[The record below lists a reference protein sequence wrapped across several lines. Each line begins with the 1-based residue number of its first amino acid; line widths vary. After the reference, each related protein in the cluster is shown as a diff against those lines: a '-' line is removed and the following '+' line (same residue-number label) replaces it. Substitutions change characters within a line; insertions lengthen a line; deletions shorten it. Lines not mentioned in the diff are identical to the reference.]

1 MIRFYNGRVLE
12 SGLVTE
18 NEVWTDGAKIAY
30 VGPEKEEMPAFERQ
44 IDLKG
49 KLLMPGFKNAHTHS
63 GMTFLRSLADDLPL
77 QEWLFQMVFPR
88 EAKLTPESLAAFV
101 KVAFL
106 EYLAG
111 GTTACFDMY
120 FHIEELARIATEW
133 GFRAVI
139 CESMTAGEDYS
150 LLHRRFEKY
159 NNYSPFVRYQLGFHA
174 EYTGDMDMFR
184 YIAEAARQYK
194 APVFCHNS
202 ETKKEYDECIARHGV
217 SPTKLFDSLGMYEH
231 GGGGFHCTWFSGED
245 MDIFRKHGCW
255 AVANPCSNAKL
266 ASGILPLSRM
276 LEKGVNIALGTDGP
290 ASNNALDM
298 FREMYLA
305 NVLAKLRENDA
316 AAGDPARILDAAT
329 RGGALALGLTDCD
342 CIAEGKQ
349 ADMIVIDMDRPNMR
363 PVNNVVKNLVYA
375 GSTADVR
382 MTMIAGKILYEN
394 GEFFVGEDPESI
406 YREAE
411 KYTKII
417 VES

>member
-1 MIRFYNGRVLE
+1 MIRFYNGKTLE
-12 SGLVTE
+12 GQTVTE
-18 NEVWTDGAKIAY
+18 NEVWVEGSTIAY
-30 VGPEKEEMPAFERQ
+30 VGPKPADLPAFERQ

-49 KLLMPGFKNAHTHS
+49 DLLMPGFKNAHTHS

-77 QEWLFQMVFPR
+77 QDWLFQMVFPR

-106 EYLAG
+106 EYIAG

-120 FHIEELARIATEW
+120 FYIEELARIATEW

-150 LLHRRFEKY
+150 LLHKRFEKY

-184 YIAEAARQYK
+184 YIAEAAHQYK

-202 ETKKEYDECIARHGV
+202 ETKSEYDECIARHGL
-217 SPTKLFDSLGMYEH
+217 SPTQLFDSLGIYNH
-231 GGGGFHCTWFSGED
+231 GGGGFHCVYFSDED
-245 MDIFRKHGCW
+245 MEIFRRRGCW
-255 AVANPCSNAKL
+255 AVTNPCSNAKL
-266 ASGILPLSRM
+266 ASGVFPLTKM
-276 LEKGVNIALGTDGP
+276 MEKGVNIAIGTDGP

-305 NVLAKLRENDA
+305 NVLAKLRDSDA
-316 AAGDPARILDAAT
+316 AAGDPARILEAAT

-342 CIAEGKQ
+342 CIAVGKQ
-349 ADMIVIDMDRPNMR
+349 ADMIILNMQRPNMR
-363 PVNNVVKNLVYA
+363 PVNNIVKNIVYA
-375 GSTADVR
+375 GSPADVR
-382 MTMIAGKILYEN
+382 LTMIAGKVLYEN
-394 GEFFVGEDPESI
+394 GEFFVGEDPEAI

-411 KYTKII
+411 KQTRLI
-417 VES
+417 VNS

>member
-1 MIRFYNGRVLE
+1 MIRFYNGKVLE

-18 NEVWTDGAKIAY
+18 NEVWVDSAKIAY
-30 VGPEKEEMPAFERQ
+30 VGPKKDEMPAFERQ

-49 KLLMPGFKNAHTHS
+49 NLLMPGFKNAHTHS

-77 QEWLFQMVFPR
+77 QDWLFQMVFPR

-106 EYLAG
+106 EYIAG

-120 FHIEELARIATEW
+120 FYIEELARIATEW

-150 LLHRRFEKY
+150 LLHKRFEKY

-184 YIAEAARQYK
+184 YIAEAAHQYK

-217 SPTKLFDSLGMYEH
+217 SPTKLFDSLGMYEY
-231 GGGGFHCTWFSGED
+231 GGGGFHCVHFSDED
-245 MDIFRKHGCW
+245 MDIFQKHGCW
-255 AVANPCSNAKL
+255 AVTNPCSNAKL
-266 ASGILPLSRM
+266 ASGIAPLSRM
-276 LEKGVNIALGTDGP
+276 MEKGVNLAIGTDGP

-305 NVLAKLRENDA
+305 NVLAKLREGDA
-316 AAGDPARILDAAT
+316 AAGSPAVILDAAT
-329 RGGALALGLTDCD
+329 RGGALALGLADCD
-342 CIAEGKQ
+342 CIAAGKQ
-349 ADMIVIDMDRPNMR
+349 ADMIVIDMARPNMR
-363 PVNNVVKNLVYA
+363 PVNNIVKNLVYA
-375 GSTADVR
+375 GSPADVR

-394 GEFFVGEDPESI
+394 GEFFVGEDPEAI

-411 KYTKII
+411 KYTRQI